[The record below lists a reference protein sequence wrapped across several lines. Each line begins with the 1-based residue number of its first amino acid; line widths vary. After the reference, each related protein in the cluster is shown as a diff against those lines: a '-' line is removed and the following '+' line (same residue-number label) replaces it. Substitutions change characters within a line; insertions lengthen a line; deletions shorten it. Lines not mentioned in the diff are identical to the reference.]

1 MIQRQSSLIII
12 DNSGA
17 KVVKCISIL
26 GGLKKKN
33 AYLGDIVVVS
43 VKQIRT
49 KNKSKLK
56 VGKGDVLRAVI
67 VKTKNKKIKKDGSM
81 LKFNKNSG
89 ILLNKQNKPIATRIL
104 SSIPKEFRYHKFMKV
119 SSLSSA
125 IL

>member
-26 GGLKKKN
+26 GGFKKKN

-67 VKTKNKKIKKDGSM
+67 VKTKNKKIKKWFYV
-81 LKFNKNSG
+81 K
-89 ILLNKQNKPIATRIL
+89 IQ
-104 SSIPKEFRYHKFMKV
+104 
-119 SSLSSA
+119 
-125 IL
+125 

>member
-26 GGLKKKN
+26 GGFKKKN

-49 KNKSKLK
+49 KK
-56 VGKGDVLRAVI
+56 
-67 VKTKNKKIKKDGSM
+67 
-81 LKFNKNSG
+81 
-89 ILLNKQNKPIATRIL
+89 
-104 SSIPKEFRYHKFMKV
+104 
-119 SSLSSA
+119 
-125 IL
+125 